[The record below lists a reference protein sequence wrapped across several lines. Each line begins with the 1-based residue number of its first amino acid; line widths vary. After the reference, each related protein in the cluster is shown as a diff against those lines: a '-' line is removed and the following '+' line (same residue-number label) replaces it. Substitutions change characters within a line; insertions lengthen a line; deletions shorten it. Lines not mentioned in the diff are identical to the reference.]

1 MVPLDNCVNALQD
14 ENQNVYLIPNF
25 CINDPYFEKEILP
38 IPNEDPDEPAQNI
51 RVKMYNL
58 YQNDTQIFEVSPNIK
73 GGELKRLYIEK
84 NSIDIEKN
92 KVKLIFSGAF
102 IEDDQLL
109 CQHQVKNDF
118 IIQVVISSIE

>member
-38 IPNEDPDEPAQNI
+38 IPIENPDEPAQNI
-51 RVKMYNL
+51 KVKMYNL

-84 NSIDIEKN
+84 NNIDIEKN

-109 CQHQVKNDF
+109 SQHQVKNNF